1 MDEGMPGDVYEV
13 IAGKNNG
20 ARSLLRP
27 ISETSS
33 WKWHPLFVH
42 TDQQFELLDRKIPAQ
57 ILLSRKIGECHSPSN
72 EACDGYQRIRI
83 EEARKVFLESNRR
96 VEYQANTS
104 SNKQVIY
111 RLTTEG

>member
-1 MDEGMPGDVYEV
+1 MRIKMDEGMPGDVYEV

-42 TDQQFELLDRKIPAQ
+42 TD
-57 ILLSRKIGECHSPSN
+57 
-72 EACDGYQRIRI
+72 
-83 EEARKVFLESNRR
+83 
-96 VEYQANTS
+96 
-104 SNKQVIY
+104 
-111 RLTTEG
+111 